1 MANPITH
8 FLLTPQQA
16 QEKALKVEQMRANPR
31 GPWVNGKL
39 TRLPKQ
45 KRTTLGNKKK
55 DYHVIQHRTGT
66 AKISQEHRP

>member
-1 MANPITH
+1 MTKPITH

-16 QEKALKVEQMRANPR
+16 QEKALIVEQMRANPR

-55 DYHVIQHRTGT
+55 D
-66 AKISQEHRP
+66 

>member
-8 FLLTPQQA
+8 ILLTPEQS
-16 QEKALKVEQMRANPR
+16 QEKALIVEQMRANPH

-45 KRTTLGNKKK
+45 KRKTSGNKKK
-55 DYHVIQHRTGT
+55 D
-66 AKISQEHRP
+66 

>member
-16 QEKALKVEQMRANPR
+16 QEKALIVEQMRANPR

-39 TRLPKQ
+39 TSLPKQ
-45 KRTTLGNKKK
+45 KGTPSSNKKK
-55 DYHVIQHRTGT
+55 D
-66 AKISQEHRP
+66 